1 MILSREIAFYQK
13 KGSAQI
19 NSFVINVPIEK
30 LIDILNIDIEDDS
43 NLYKIYE
50 INKNQYVKL
59 KELIPQLLKVDFRKV
74 AVYYECRQVG

>member
-19 NSFVINVPIEK
+19 NSIVINIPVEK
-30 LIDILNIDIEDDS
+30 LIDILNVDIEDDS

-59 KELIPQLLKVDFRKV
+59 KELIPQLLEIDFRKV